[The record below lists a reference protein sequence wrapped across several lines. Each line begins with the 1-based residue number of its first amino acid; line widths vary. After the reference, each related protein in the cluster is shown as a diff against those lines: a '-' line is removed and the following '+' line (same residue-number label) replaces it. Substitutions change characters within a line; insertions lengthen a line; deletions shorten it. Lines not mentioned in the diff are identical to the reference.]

1 MGIVRIVAVLALGHV
16 LVSQPGKLTMG
27 GGLVAAHLFVVAA
40 SALLDNDPVRGQS
53 ASLGDLV
60 RGMAIGTGGAFT
72 LPGRLQAGAVNGLLI
87 LCQFLFMT
95 VAAGLGGIELVRG
108 GTRIAGGQHVMRR
121 MTIGAASIV
130 FRAFLLRMH
139 RMGVL
144 PGLDDDIQAVAV
156 QPGRALGGRALPLLD
171 VTAHAIDGFQVF
183 LVGQGFDIAMTI
195 ETTVLA
201 MHALVQHA
209 AVHMQGPIGR
219 RAMLALG
226 HGKALL
232 PMTAQAIAFLDV
244 FPRNTLFPGQWL
256 VRRLGQDHKG
266 GQQAASGKT
275 QVQSLHWLRASG

>member
-1 MGIVRIVAVLALGHV
+1 M
-16 LVSQPGKLTMG
+16 VSHKEF
-27 GGLVAAHLFVVAA
+27 H
-40 SALLDNDPVRGQS
+40 
-53 ASLGDLV
+53 
-60 RGMAIGTGGAFT
+60 

-183 LVGQGFDIAMTI
+183 LVGQGFDIAMT
-195 ETTVLA
+195 
-201 MHALVQHA
+201 
-209 AVHMQGPIGR
+209 
-219 RAMLALG
+219 
-226 HGKALL
+226 
-232 PMTAQAIAFLDV
+232 D
-244 FPRNTLFPGQWL
+244 
-256 VRRLGQDHKG
+256 
-266 GQQAASGKT
+266 
-275 QVQSLHWLRASG
+275 